1 MWYLSDRTSKEKK
14 EHHPKTHIVF
24 WGKKGLA
31 CFWLYS
37 EWLIVSD
44 GSMTLLLFLFLF
56 PFSFFNPHPWKNRC
70 SLWFPRGFLEPCSS
84 PSPVIPGSALEWRM
98 CFQPLEASFGM
109 LHEACPVNLPVMDLP
124 AQNSP
129 SDAQCHTAE
138 KTFGMAN
145 GLCTEE
151 PPPSVAFHHSHASRN
166 FRISPMI
173 PGMSIQVKSKSRRKA
188 PVAFRMV
195 IVASLG
201 TMWTWSIICDAQ
213 PRKSMLRMPI
223 GVWRYQGCATMKV
236 TYTKTSR
243 VGYVMWMMAMLVV
256 ALTVPKRLSAGLIW
270 LSSQVLK

>member
-1 MWYLSDRTSKEKK
+1 MEVWLCC
-14 EHHPKTHIVF
+14 
-24 WGKKGLA
+24 
-31 CFWLYS
+31 CFFS
-37 EWLIVSD
+37 F
-44 GSMTLLLFLFLF
+44 FLFLF
-56 PFSFFNPHPWKNRC
+56 SILIHERTGAACDSHWASWNRAPVHLQWFQDLLWSEEC
-70 SLWFPRGFLEPCSS
+70 ASSLWKLLLGCFMK
-84 PSPVIPGSALEWRM
+84 PVL
-98 CFQPLEASFGM
+98 
-109 LHEACPVNLPVMDLP
+109 VNLPIMDLP